1 MQAITRDLRML
12 WNALFL
18 QRDAYEEMRQDN
30 NPFVEGLF
38 ILAVLGVA
46 LALVGIV
53 GTTLEWASSPNLS
66 ELQAVILS
74 NLQRMPWWEL
84 AQQSSPEFAQMF
96 QQIWNSMWQVITGVA
111 PTPLGSLAG
120 IITRP
125 LGLIVNWLVFGL
137 LAYIFARLLGGKG
150 TLNQTLGTT
159 ALAAAPQLLNLFGAL
174 PFVAVAGIGTWTML
188 CRYMAIRTTHDLS
201 WPRAVW
207 ATLLPP
213 LLLGLIIA
221 LLSFVA
227 GVVFGAMIT
236 ALMAGGQ

>member
-1 MQAITRDLRML
+1 MQAITRDLRMV

-18 QRDAYEEMRQDN
+18 QHDAYEEMRQDN

-38 ILAVLGVA
+38 ILVVLGVV
-46 LALVGIV
+46 LGLVGVV
-53 GTTLEWASSPNLS
+53 GATLQWASSPNLN

-74 NLQRMPWWEL
+74 NLQHMQWWEL
-84 AQQSSPEFAQMF
+84 AQQSSPEFVPMF
-96 QQIWNSMWQVITGVA
+96 QQFWDGIWQVIAGVA
-111 PTPLGSLAG
+111 PTPAGSLAG

-137 LAYIFARLLGGKG
+137 LAYVIARLLGGKG

-188 CRYMAIRTTHDLS
+188 CRYMAIRTTHDLT

-207 ATLLPP
+207 ATILPP
-213 LLLGLIIA
+213 LILGLIIA

-227 GVVFGAMIT
+227 TFVFSAMIA
-236 ALMAGGQ
+236 ALIAGGQ